1 MKINTSRTKVMK
13 ETVKAYADCNMD
25 GDTGYKLRKLNYR
38 AKYPLGVTEAIQ
50 VMCEALNCKSD
61 TEAYNNFR
69 PELLAELPLDAQVTL
84 AREASV
90 CIYFTTAKAVN
101 VKRLQKNMLADEFD
115 LQDDGSYRVWW
126 D

>member
-13 ETVKAYADCNMD
+13 ETVKAYADANMD
-25 GDTGYKLRKLNYR
+25 WEQGYKLRNLNYR
-38 AKYPLGVTEAIQ
+38 AKSPISVTEAIQ
-50 VMCEALNCKSD
+50 VMCEALACKSD
-61 TEAYNNFR
+61 ADAYNAFR

-84 AREASV
+84 AREGSV
-90 CIYFTTAKAVN
+90 CIYFTTAKPVN

-115 LQDDGSYRVWW
+115 LQDDGSFRVWW

>member
-25 GDTGYKLRKLNYR
+25 GDAGYKLRNLNYR

-50 VMCEALNCKSD
+50 VMCEALACKSD

-90 CIYFTTAKAVN
+90 CIYFTTEKAVN
-101 VKRLQKNMLADEFD
+101 VKRLQKNMVADEFD
-115 LQDDGSYRVWW
+115 LQDDGSFRVWW

>member
-13 ETVKAYADCNMD
+13 ETVKAYADCNME
-25 GDTGYKLRKLNYR
+25 GNTGYKLRNLNYR

-50 VMCEALNCKSD
+50 VMCEALACKSD
-61 TEAYNNFR
+61 AEAYNLFR

-84 AREASV
+84 ARESSV
-90 CIYFTTAKAVN
+90 CIYFTSDKAVSA
-101 VKRLQKNMLADEFD
+101 KRLQKNMVADEFD
-115 LQDDGSYRVWW
+115 LQDDGSFRVWW